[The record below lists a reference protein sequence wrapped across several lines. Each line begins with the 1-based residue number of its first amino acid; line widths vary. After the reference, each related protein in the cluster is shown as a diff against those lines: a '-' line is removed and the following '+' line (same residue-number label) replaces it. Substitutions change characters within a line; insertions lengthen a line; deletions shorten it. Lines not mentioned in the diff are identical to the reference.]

1 MFVLRIVT
9 IASAIVLAH
18 APAFAHA
25 QSAAAAKP
33 AVTASG
39 EIKAGVYDL
48 EIAFGG
54 GTMPGALT
62 IKQVNADSLTA
73 TLKVGDHEPPP
84 VRKLVR
90 RGPALHLEAGGDGL
104 SVIYDLEFTS
114 DAVTG
119 KFTFNGDPGLVSGK
133 LKK

>member
-1 MFVLRIVT
+1 MFRILT
-9 IASAIVLAH
+9 IATAIVVA
-18 APAFAHA
+18 ATPAAAQA
-25 QSAAAAKP
+25 QSATAAKP
-33 AVTASG
+33 AANTSG

-54 GTMPGALT
+54 GTMPGLLT
-62 IKQVNADSLTA
+62 VKQVNADSLAA

-90 RGPALHLEAGGDGL
+90 RGSSLRIEAGGDGV
-104 SVIYDLEFTS
+104 SVIYDLEFAS
-114 DAVTG
+114 EAVNG
-119 KFTFNGDPGLVSGK
+119 KFTFNGDPGIVSGK

>member
-1 MFVLRIVT
+1 MFVLRILT
-9 IASAIVLAH
+9 IATAIVLAQT
-18 APAFAHA
+18 PAFAQA

-33 AVTASG
+33 AASASG
-39 EIKAGVYDL
+39 DIKAGVYDL

-62 IKQVNADSLTA
+62 ITQVNADSLTA
-73 TLKVGDHEPPP
+73 SLQVGDHAPPP

-90 RGPALHLEAGGDGL
+90 RGSALHLEAGGDGVT
-104 SVIYDLEFTS
+104 VIYDLEFTS
-114 DAVTG
+114 DGVAG

>member
-1 MFVLRIVT
+1 MLRIVT
-9 IASAIVLAH
+9 IATAVVLATT
-18 APAFAHA
+18 PALA
-25 QSAAAAKP
+25 QSQSATATKP
-33 AVTASG
+33 AVSSSG

-54 GTMPGALT
+54 GTMPGLLT

-73 TLKVGDHEPPP
+73 TLKVGEHEPPP
-84 VRKLVR
+84 LRKLVR
-90 RGPALHLEAGGDGL
+90 RGAELHLEAGGDGM
-104 SVIYDLEFTS
+104 SVIYDLQFTG
-114 DAVTG
+114 DAVNG

>member
-1 MFVLRIVT
+1 MLRILT
-9 IASAIVLAH
+9 IATAVVLA
-18 APAFAHA
+18 ATPALTQA
-25 QSAAAAKP
+25 QSSAAAKP
-33 AVTASG
+33 ASTSSG
-39 EIKAGVYDL
+39 EIKVGVYDL

-54 GTMPGALT
+54 GTMPGTLT
-62 IKQVNADSLTA
+62 VKQVNADSLTA

-84 VRKLVR
+84 LRKLVR
-90 RGPALHLEAGGDGL
+90 NGSALRLEAGGDGMN
-104 SVIYDLEFTS
+104 VIYDLQFTS